1 MALTDNVS
9 TVTQYLVDQ
18 LTAESS
24 LGFTNVYFGDEDI
37 IPSVPCASVE
47 PGTLQRELIEA
58 RRFVQAQ
65 MEFYITVYV
74 GRLENRSTNLKNA
87 LLKGEA
93 TRDRL
98 DTYQTCG
105 AIVIFSYCSALEV
118 GTAVRGNNLLSAAR
132 ITFNAI
138 SQVQL
143 TSS

>member
-87 LLKGEA
+87 LLKAEA

-105 AIVIFSYCSALEV
+105 DIVIFSYCSALEV

-132 ITFNAI
+132 ITYNAI

>member
-18 LTAESS
+18 LDGEAS
-24 LGFTNVYFGDEDI
+24 LGFTNVFFGDQDI

-47 PGTLQRELIEA
+47 PGILARELIEA

-65 MEFYITVYV
+65 MEFIITVYV
-74 GRLENRSTNLKNA
+74 AQMENRQTNLKNA
-87 LLKGEA
+87 LLKAEA
-93 TRDRL
+93 TRDKL

-105 AIVIFSYCSALEV
+105 DIVIFSYCTSMEV
-118 GTAVRGNNLLSAAR
+118 GTALRGNNLLAAAR
-132 ITFNAI
+132 ITFYAI

-143 TSS
+143 PSA

>member
-9 TVTQYLVDQ
+9 TINQYLVDQ

-24 LGFTNVYFGDEDI
+24 LGFTAVYFGDQDI

-47 PGTLQRELIEA
+47 PGILNRELIEA

-65 MEFYITVYV
+65 MEFVVTVYV
-74 GRLENRSTNLKNA
+74 ARLENRQTNLKNA
-87 LLKGEA
+87 LLKAEA
-93 TRDRL
+93 TRDKL

-105 AIVIFSYCSALEV
+105 GIVIFSYCTTMEV
-118 GTAVRGNNLLSAAR
+118 GTALRGNNLLAAAR
-132 ITFNAI
+132 ITFMAI

-143 TSS
+143 PSA

>member
-98 DTYQTCG
+98 DTYHTCG
-105 AIVIFSYCSALEV
+105 DIVIFSYCSALEV